1 MSQIKKSTLGRQ
13 GWGLDG
19 DCYRLLKGLAKCC
32 YRLSL
37 DRREAK
43 RGWMRRERQ
52 KREPKETD
60 SAEEGTLFRD
70 GFTLGSMVYLLFV

>member
-1 MSQIKKSTLGRQ
+1 M
-13 GWGLDG
+13 
-19 DCYRLLKGLAKCC
+19 KGLAKCC

-52 KREPKETD
+52 KRGQ
-60 SAEEGTLFRD
+60 AVGTRCERREA
-70 GFTLGSMVYLLFV
+70 GRGGSRKKKKRFAGRGIVR